1 MPEVRESITIESP
14 PDLTSMPFKESK
26 RKRIP
31 TQWLIGL
38 LLLSALSGGGYLT
51 YRQLVLVPRQEARA
65 NMQTAAVERVT
76 LPITIAANG
85 TIQPKQSTNVSP
97 KTSGRLKSL
106 TVQEGDSV
114 QQGQILAYMDD
125 SDLRGQL
132 LTAQGQLAASQA
144 NLQKLVAGNRPQ
156 EIAQTTAQLK
166 NAEATLR
173 QAESDLQRNQQLYN
187 VGAISAQALDT
198 ARTTRDTAQ
207 ASVEQAQQTT
217 ALSQAGNR
225 QEDIDQARAQVTQ
238 SQGSLETIQTQVNDA
253 VIRAPFS
260 GIVTTRYADPG
271 DFVAPAT
278 SASETSSATSS
289 SILSLASTYEVE
301 ANVAERDISKIKIG
315 QPVIIKADAYAD
327 QTFTGKVV
335 QIAAQ
340 ATVTTNVTSFKVK
353 VSILSD
359 SKHLLRP
366 GMNVDAEF
374 QVGKLNKALAI
385 PTVAIVRQQG
395 GEGILVKSATGR
407 PRFVPIQ
414 TGVTVGNQTEV
425 KSGLT
430 GDEQILI
437 SAPPS
442 QSQSQS
448 GNRLPIPGLG
458 GGGSRS
464 SGSGGSAR
472 PGS

>member
-1 MPEVRESITIESP
+1 MTEVRESRKLESP
-14 PDLTSMPFKESK
+14 PDLTSMPFKADKVK
-26 RKRIP
+26 RSP

-38 LLLSALSGGGYLT
+38 LVLGILSGGGYLT
-51 YRQLVLVPRQEARA
+51 YRQLVLVPRQEARD

-76 LPITIAANG
+76 LPIAIAANG
-85 TIQPKQSTNVSP
+85 TVQPKQSTNVSP

-106 TVQEGDSV
+106 TVDEGDSV
-114 QQGQILAYMDD
+114 QEGQILAYMDD
-125 SDLRGQL
+125 SNLQGQL
-132 LTAQGQLAASQA
+132 LEAKGQLAAAQA
-144 NLQKLVAGNRPQ
+144 NLQKVVTGNRPQ

-166 NAEATLR
+166 NAQATLR

-198 ARTTRDTAQ
+198 ARTARDTAQ

-217 ALSQAGNR
+217 ALSQAGSR

-238 SQGSLETIQTQVNDA
+238 SQGALETIQTQVDDA

-289 SILSLASTYEVE
+289 SILSLASIYEVE
-301 ANVAERDISKIKIG
+301 ADVAERDISKIKIG
-315 QPVIIKADAYAD
+315 QPVTLKADAYAD
-327 QTFTGKVV
+327 QTFTGKVA

-359 SKHLLRP
+359 SKRLLRP
-366 GMNVDAEF
+366 GMNVDVKF
-374 QVGKLNKALAI
+374 QVGKLNNTLAI
-385 PTVAIVRQQG
+385 PTVAIVRQEG
-395 GEGILVKSATGR
+395 GEGVLVKTETGR
-407 PRFVPIQ
+407 PKFTPIQ

-430 GDEQILI
+430 GNEQILI
-437 SAPPS
+437 SSP
-442 QSQSQS
+442 QSQPSSQS
-448 GNRLPIPGLG
+448 GRLPIPGLG
-458 GGGSRS
+458 GGNRS
-464 SGSGGSAR
+464 SGSGNSGSR

>member
-1 MPEVRESITIESP
+1 MTEVREGIKLESP
-14 PDLTSMPFKESK
+14 PDLTAVPFKEQEKQAQEAK
-26 RKRIP
+26 RRP
-31 TQWLIGL
+31 TRWLMGL
-38 LLLSALSGGGYLT
+38 LLLGVLSGGGYLT
-51 YRQLVLVPRQEARA
+51 YRQVVLVPRQEARDSL
-65 NMQTAAVERVT
+65 QTVAVERVT
-76 LPITIAANG
+76 LPIAIAANG
-85 TIQPKQSTNVSP
+85 TVQPKQSTNVSP

-106 TVQEGDSV
+106 TVDEGDAV
-114 QQGQILAYMDD
+114 QAGQILAYMDD
-125 SDLRGQL
+125 SNLQGQL
-132 LTAQGQLAASQA
+132 LQAKGELAAAQA
-144 NLQKLVAGNRPQ
+144 NLQKVVTGNRPQ

-207 ASVEQAQQTT
+207 AGVEQAQQAT
-217 ALSQAGNR
+217 ALSQAGSR

-238 SQGSLETIQTQVNDA
+238 AQGALETIQTQVDDA

-278 SASETSSATSS
+278 SASDTSS
-289 SILSLASTYEVE
+289 ASTYEVE
-301 ANVAERDISKIKIG
+301 ANVAERDISKIKVG
-315 QPVIIKADAYAD
+315 QPVTLKADAYAD
-327 QTFTGKVV
+327 QTFTGKVA

-359 SKHLLRP
+359 SKRLLRP

-374 QVGKLNKALAI
+374 QVGKLDDALAI

-395 GEGILVKSATGR
+395 GEGVLVKTATGR
-407 PRFVPIQ
+407 PRFTPIQ

-425 KSGLT
+425 RSGLT
-430 GDEQILI
+430 GNEQILI
-437 SAPPS
+437 SAPS
-442 QSQSQS
+442 QSSGSQS
-448 GNRLPIPGLG
+448 GRLPIPGLG
-458 GGGSRS
+458 GGSRS
-464 SGSGGSAR
+464 GGGNASGARPPGGS
-472 PGS
+472 